1 MCWLNALSLLAFTF
15 RAVLGE
21 GAPVVELAL
30 ARPPTAAHE
39 TLLEVLPPLRVGL
52 FLGLRSDAK
61 PRVSGEVFIV
71 PSIYRLAAE
80 RRCRDRL
87 QQVRAGQLVAR
98 DLPLELHLGPDV
110 LGVLVVLLA
119 VRRHFVPDNDLPALI
134 LLIAKDVIDVSKSS
148 LVIEHRPYTHLVSR

>member
-1 MCWLNALSLLAFTF
+1 M
-15 RAVLGE
+15 
-21 GAPVVELAL
+21 
-30 ARPPTAAHE
+30 
-39 TLLEVLPPLRVGL
+39 
-52 FLGLRSDAK
+52 
-61 PRVSGEVFIV
+61 
-71 PSIYRLAAE
+71 
-80 RRCRDRL
+80 
-87 QQVRAGQLVAR
+87 VAR